1 MTENP
6 TPRAPAE
13 IMTAVNEVEREAPG
27 GAEALYMAAMLA
39 DSPLPYDF
47 ALAMEGTPHN
57 PALINPAAAFFATT
71 ALFEPLVE
79 RGLVLTDADARIFTL
94 PRDVRAALRDALDP
108 EQTLEW
114 AGRAVYGLNLIL
126 PDAEPQNWPTVQWL
140 MPHVHAC
147 RDLAGDLGL
156 TTAAANRVLHQAGFS
171 LHHRQRHQEAAA
183 LLEAAM
189 AVDVLLKSDLHPDI
203 AADLEGLGTVYW
215 AAGDLERAEAAFAAC
230 LKLQKEIFT
239 KDNPASAS
247 VLNSLGVVR
256 QALGRNREA
265 EQAFTEC
272 LRVLEAA
279 HGADH
284 PATASC
290 LSNMALFF
298 EATGRTAEGLA
309 AAGRALDI
317 NRAAYGE
324 DHPETASDHNTLA
337 LLLERAGDTAGAE
350 EHFRKGLDI
359 RERVYGPDHPETA
372 QALCNLALL
381 LSTTGRE
388 GEAVDL
394 FDAGLGAYETALG
407 PDHPLMEPVLD
418 NFIALLERL
427 AASGGDILRS
437 RAESRLKAIVRKA
450 GA

>member
-6 TPRAPAE
+6 TPRTPAK
-13 IMTAVNEVEREAPG
+13 IMAAVNEVESQAPG

-47 ALAMEGTPHN
+47 ALAMDGTPHN

-79 RGLVLTDADARIFTL
+79 RDLVLTDADARIFTL
-94 PRDVRAALRDALDP
+94 PRDVRDALRGALGP

-147 RDLAGDLGL
+147 RDLVKDLGL

-171 LHHRQRHQEAAA
+171 LYHQQRHQEAAA

-189 AVDVLLKSDLHPDI
+189 AVDVLLKTDRHPDI

-215 AAGDLERAEAAFAAC
+215 AAGDLKRAEAAFTEC
-230 LKLQKEIFT
+230 LRLQKEIFT
-239 KDNPASAS
+239 EDNPVGAPL
-247 VLNSLGVVR
+247 LNSLGVVR
-256 QALGRNREA
+256 QALGQPGEA

-272 LRVLEAA
+272 LRLLEATQ
-279 HGADH
+279 GADH
-284 PATASC
+284 PAAASC
-290 LSNMALFF
+290 LSNMALLF
-298 EATGRTAEGLA
+298 EAEDRLDEALDA
-309 AAGRALDI
+309 ANRALGI

-324 DHPETASDHNTLA
+324 DHPEVASDYNTLA
-337 LLLERAGDTAGAE
+337 LMLERTGDTAGAE
-350 EHFRKGLDI
+350 EHFQKSLDI
-359 RERVYGPDHPETA
+359 RERIYGPDHPETA

-381 LSTTGRE
+381 FSATGRE
-388 GEAVDL
+388 DESFDL
-394 FDAGLGAYETALG
+394 FDAGLAAYEASLG
-407 PDHPLMEPVLD
+407 PSHPLMEPALG
-418 NFIALLERL
+418 NFIMLLERL
-427 AASGGDILRS
+427 AATGDDTLRS
-437 RAESRLKAIVRKA
+437 RAESRLKAIVGRA

>member
-6 TPRAPAE
+6 TPRTPAD
-13 IMTAVNEVEREAPG
+13 IMAAVTEVERQAPG

-47 ALAMEGTPHN
+47 ALAMDGTPHN

-79 RGLVLTDADARIFTL
+79 LDLVRTDADARIFTL
-94 PRDVRAALRDALDP
+94 PRDVRDALRDALDP

-147 RDLAGDLGL
+147 RDLARDLGL

-171 LHHRQRHQEAAA
+171 LHHQQRHQEAAA

-189 AVDVLLKSDLHPDI
+189 AVDVLLKTGLHPDI

-215 AAGDLERAEAAFAAC
+215 AGGDLERAEAAFTEC
-230 LKLQKEIFT
+230 LRLQKDIFT
-239 KDNPASAS
+239 EDNPVIVS

-256 QALGRNREA
+256 QALGRAEEA

-272 LRVLEAA
+272 MRVLEAT

-290 LSNMALFF
+290 LSNMALLF
-298 EATGRTAEGLA
+298 EAEDRSDEALDA
-309 AAGRALDI
+309 ASRALGI
-317 NRAAYGE
+317 NRTAYGE
-324 DHPETASDHNTLA
+324 DHPEVASDHNTVA
-337 LLLERAGDTAGAE
+337 LMLERTGDTAGAE
-350 EHFRKGLDI
+350 EHFRKSLDI
-359 RERVYGPDHPETA
+359 RERIYGPDHPETA

-381 LSTTGRE
+381 LSATGRE
-388 GEAVDL
+388 GESLDL
-394 FDAGLGAYETALG
+394 FDAGLGAYETSLG
-407 PDHPLMEPVLD
+407 PNHPLMEPALN
-418 NFIALLERL
+418 NFIMLLERL
-427 AASGGDILRS
+427 AATGDEVLRR
-437 RAESRLKAIVRKA
+437 RAESRLESIVGKG